1 MLITLITHFCIWT
14 LISPLK
20 YVMTIKLLLKDPQ
33 QFPIW
38 GRAEYSICSSP
49 HMGTRR
55 LEKSQET
62 DKLTAKGM
70 SKEPGIYLQP
80 FEVMIV
86 ENKNIVHLQ
95 NNNLVPLKGME
106 IELDISYIRLSM
118 SFLHFFS
125 FDIFLYDNMF
135 YLLYIPSFSNI
146 F

>member
-1 MLITLITHFCIWT
+1 
-14 LISPLK
+14 
-20 YVMTIKLLLKDPQ
+20 
-33 QFPIW
+33 
-38 GRAEYSICSSP
+38 
-49 HMGTRR
+49 
-55 LEKSQET
+55 
-62 DKLTAKGM
+62 M
-70 SKEPGIYLQP
+70 SKEPGIYLQS
-80 FEVMIV
+80 FEVTIV